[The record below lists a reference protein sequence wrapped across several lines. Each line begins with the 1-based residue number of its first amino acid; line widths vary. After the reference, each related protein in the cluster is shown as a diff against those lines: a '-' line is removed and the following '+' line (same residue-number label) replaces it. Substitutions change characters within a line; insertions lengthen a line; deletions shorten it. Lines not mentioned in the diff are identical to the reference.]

1 MNINYIYKKF
11 INKNNR
17 KLTPNLNKYKIKQI
31 KFLNKE
37 MMNIR

>member
-17 KLTPNLNKYKIKQI
+17 KLTLNLNKYKIKQI